1 MRKMAT
7 YVVLKDRKYSIQ
19 SLVVLCGLLV
29 IITYELIGGRN
40 YSDEVI
46 GAIGM
51 VYSLYL
57 VVLKKAGKEDT
68 ISIFML
74 IGVIIIGIFSNMH
87 SKLGVSTISILIDVI
102 AETKF
107 LWVFFAAKHYI
118 SSRASKDISRSL
130 LPLAKV
136 FCLFAGICALISQ
149 VVDIGMTES
158 VRYGF
163 KGFKFFFP
171 MSFQFLA
178 VALVAIGALLIKSKS
193 NLQKNILLI
202 CCCLGLLLTT
212 KSSPIFFVVIFIVLR
227 YYFKKRE
234 TLKVSTIVLLAL
246 IVAILGAYQI
256 ETYLVNEEAPRHLF
270 FYYGG
275 VTANTYFPF
284 GSGFSTFG
292 SDQAARNYS
301 ELYYRYGFDTLF
313 GMNPEDGAFLSD
325 TFWPMAIGQF
335 GWIGSALYIGVY
347 VRVFLSFK
355 KYVLNAEQKAFVYAV
370 YLAHII
376 HAIGSAILSSAAGII
391 GAIALVVVLCY
402 GKPTS
407 TVSGERKWENTNTC

>member
-1 MRKMAT
+1 MAA
-7 YVVLKDRKYSIQ
+7 YFVLKDRKYSVQ
-19 SLVVLCGLLV
+19 ALVVLCAIFVLIG
-29 IITYELIGGRN
+29 YELVGGRN

-46 GAIGM
+46 GAIAM
-51 VYSLYL
+51 VYSLYTL
-57 VVLKKAGKEDT
+57 MFKKVDKEDVL
-68 ISIFML
+68 SIFML
-74 IGVIIIGIFSNMH
+74 IGVILIGVFSNMH
-87 SKLGVSTISILIDVI
+87 SKLSVSTAAICIDVM

-107 LWVFFAAKHYI
+107 LWVFFALKHFL
-118 SSRASKDISRSL
+118 SSRDSWDISKSL
-130 LPLAKV
+130 LPLAKI
-136 FCLFAGICALISQ
+136 FCLFAGVCALVSQ
-149 VVDIGMTES
+149 VIDIGMTES
-158 VRYGF
+158 VRYGL

-178 VALVAIGALLIKSKS
+178 VALVAVGALLIRGKG
-193 NLQKNILLI
+193 NLQKNILI
-202 CCCLGLLLTT
+202 SCCCLGLLLTT
-212 KSSPIFFVVIFIVLR
+212 KSSPIFFVVIFFVLR

-234 TLKVSTIVLLAL
+234 TLKISTIVLLAL
-246 IVAILGAYQI
+246 IIVILGTYQI
-256 ETYLVNEEAPRHLF
+256 EMYLMNEDAPRYLF

-284 GSGFSTFG
+284 GSGFATFG

-347 VRVFLSFK
+347 VRIFLSFK
-355 KYVLNAEQKAFVYAV
+355 KYALNAEQKAFVYAV

-391 GAIALVVVLCY
+391 GAIALAVVLCY
-402 GKPTS
+402 GKSTS